1 MRDGTIPHGPAFLA
15 DERLAVVCADVR
27 QAMAEAG
34 PATYDL
40 VLLDVD
46 NGPGFLVYDDNAAV
60 YREPFLRTV
69 AAALRPGGAVA
80 VWSSAESPAL
90 REALTEVFGHATA
103 IPLDVRLQSR
113 DEQYWLYLA
122 RR

>member
-1 MRDGTIPHGPAFLA
+1 
-15 DERLAVVCADVR
+15 
-27 QAMAEAG
+27 
-34 PATYDL
+34 

-103 IPLDVRLQSR
+103 IPLDVQLQSR